1 MSEINDDAQH
11 DEHAEANQHD
21 SSDGGGGVRRLKGES
36 KREIAKADLV
46 RYFSMLHLHAAFERA
61 VREPASTSQE
71 RRLPL
76 QASDIPLARLVLEA
90 AATAQ
95 RVGIAAF
102 LYRFVAQVVI
112 VLAPHGDG
120 CDNGSGR
127 KSSCFRVQELFAV
140 NRGSPR
146 QNS

>member
-1 MSEINDDAQH
+1 MMPSMMSTLRQTNTIAAMVAGGYDGCR
-11 DEHAEANQHD
+11 ANQ
-21 SSDGGGGVRRLKGES
+21 
-36 KREIAKADLV
+36 KREVEKADLV

-61 VREPASTSQE
+61 VREPASTSRE
-71 RRLPL
+71 KRLPL
-76 QASDIPLARLVLEA
+76 QASGIPLARLVLEA
-90 AATAQ
+90 AATAE

-112 VLAPHGDG
+112 ILAPHGDG

-140 NRGSPR
+140 NRGSPG